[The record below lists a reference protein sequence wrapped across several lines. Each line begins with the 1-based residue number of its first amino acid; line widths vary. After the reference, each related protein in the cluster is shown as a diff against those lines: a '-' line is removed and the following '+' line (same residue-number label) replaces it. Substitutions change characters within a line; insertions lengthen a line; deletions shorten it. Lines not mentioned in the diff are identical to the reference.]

1 MHKCIMPRLLTES
14 DYLLGTIAKK
24 DFTLPISPVLSKH
37 CWQLPPKTPPSVY
50 HSKLACI
57 LIASASHL
65 MTIVLVCQKNY
76 NKHPNL
82 QDQANILTMLCVSF
96 SWRERIKRIFTFHI
110 TSLELLIKMLQKI
123 KQQIEHTSSDKIK
136 HATLFQIACQ
146 FSAHWY
152 LKSSN
157 TGL

>member
-1 MHKCIMPRLLTES
+1 MIIYGVQQQEKFLVFFILQCLVS
-14 DYLLGTIAKK
+14 SVGS
-24 DFTLPISPVLSKH
+24 F
-37 CWQLPPKTPPSVY
+37 PSV
-50 HSKLACI
+50 SPRKLACI

-76 NKHPNL
+76 DKYPNL
-82 QDQANILTMLCVSF
+82 RDQANILTMLRVSF

-110 TSLELLIKMLQKI
+110 TSLELLIKMLQRI

-136 HATLFQIACQ
+136 HAILFPRACQ
-146 FSAHWY
+146 FPAHCY
-152 LKSSN
+152 HKNSN

>member
-1 MHKCIMPRLLTES
+1 MPRLLKEN
-14 DYLLGTIAKK
+14 DYLWGTIARK
-24 DFTLPISPVLSKH
+24 DFLFLFFLQCLVSTVGSF
-37 CWQLPPKTPPSVY
+37 PPSPSVY
-50 HSKLACI
+50 PSKLACI

-76 NKHPNL
+76 NKYPNL

-110 TSLELLIKMLQKI
+110 TSLELLIKMLQRI

-136 HATLFQIACQ
+136 HAILFPRACQ
-146 FSAHWY
+146 FSAHCQH
-152 LKSSN
+152 KNSN